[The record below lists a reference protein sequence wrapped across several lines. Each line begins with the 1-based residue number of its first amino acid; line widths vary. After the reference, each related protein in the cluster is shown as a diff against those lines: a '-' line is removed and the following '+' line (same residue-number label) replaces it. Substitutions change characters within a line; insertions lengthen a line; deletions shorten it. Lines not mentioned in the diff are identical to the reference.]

1 MYSDLEML
9 VGIAIDHNC
18 DSDCLTRL
26 SDGVFHWSNRTINK
40 LDNTNSQDKWLALV
54 LSMCALFLNLMIDVD
69 DSLSQGSFFGEFM
82 NDFNLLKKNLRP

>member
-26 SDGVFHWSNRTINK
+26 SDGVFHWSDRTINNI
-40 LDNTNSQDKWLALV
+40 DNTISQDKPLALV
-54 LSMCALFLNLMIDVD
+54 LSVCALPKFDA
-69 DSLSQGSFFGEFM
+69 GRG
-82 NDFNLLKKNLRP
+82 R